1 MWNGKRLSANL
12 VYASGAFVLIGVL
25 GFLVVQTRSI
35 NFDTSNEIVNTLRDL
50 KQVDAEWNVDVLRT
64 KTGLATNYDRVASPL
79 PLISQLETQL
89 TDTTSRYWLG
99 HQESISAMQPVLQR
113 FNQLMDDKIAAI
125 EQFKSQNAIL
135 RNSSRFLP
143 VAASDLVDA
152 TREGAMAPND
162 RLKAE
167 RLVNDVLANAI
178 SYTQNPETTLR
189 DRVQEDVPR
198 LQSMAQTAGG
208 PFQERAE
215 IFTAHV
221 MTLLRQQD
229 RGAQLLAELSAMP
242 TARVLD
248 ELSDAHAKENN
259 KLLEQ
264 LQKYQ
269 KALVFYSIF
278 LLLLLAW
285 LGWRLYRNYQL
296 LNNANSALVQ
306 SNSTLELANQE
317 LKESH
322 VRLVQSEKMSALGQM
337 VAGIAHEINTPLAY
351 IKSTFSVVRDQ
362 MNPFNT
368 LATESLGFAKAM
380 RATERDNAAL
390 NQHFRRI
397 ESAAT
402 DVMEHGVVQEVN
414 TLLQDGIHGIE
425 QISEIV
431 LNLKNFSRLDR
442 EKVTDFSVEEG
453 LNSTL
458 LLARNLLKN
467 KVEVR
472 KDFGDVPQ
480 VSGSPSQ
487 VNQVFLNIITNAA
500 QAMPERDTENII
512 TLRTSIAPNGD
523 MVQVEIQDNGKGIPD
538 DVLPHIFDP
547 FYTTKAIGE
556 GTGMGLSIS
565 YKIIQEH
572 GGSIQV
578 ESVKDV
584 GTAFTIFLPLE
595 AAPGTTPADHE
606 EAQPAS
612 EALFAD

>member
-1 MWNGKRLSANL
+1 MTQQLQNIIESAWEARATLSPA
-12 VYASGAFVLIGVL
+12 
-25 GFLVVQTRSI
+25 T
-35 NFDTSNEIVNTLRDL
+35 TPKEIVDA
-50 KQVDAEWNVDVLRT
+50 VDHVINALDKGEL
-64 KTGLATNYDRVASPL
+64 RVASREGVGQWTVHQWL
-79 PLISQLETQL
+79 KKAVLLSFRLKDNALISGGTLNF
-89 TDTTSRYWLG
+89 Y
-99 HQESISAMQPVLQR
+99 
-113 FNQLMDDKIAAI
+113 DK
-125 EQFKSQNAIL
+125 
-135 RNSSRFLP
+135 
-143 VAASDLVDA
+143 
-152 TREGAMAPND
+152 
-162 RLKAE
+162 
-167 RLVNDVLANAI
+167 
-178 SYTQNPETTLR
+178 
-189 DRVQEDVPR
+189 VP
-198 LQSMAQTAGG
+198 TK
-208 PFQERAE
+208 F
-215 IFTAHV
+215 
-221 MTLLRQQD
+221 
-229 RGAQLLAELSAMP
+229 
-242 TARVLD
+242 
-248 ELSDAHAKENN
+248 
-259 KLLEQ
+259 
-264 LQKYQ
+264 
-269 KALVFYSIF
+269 
-278 LLLLLAW
+278 
-285 LGWRLYRNYQL
+285 
-296 LNNANSALVQ
+296 
-306 SNSTLELANQE
+306 
-317 LKESH
+317 
-322 VRLVQSEKMSALGQM
+322 
-337 VAGIAHEINTPLAY
+337 
-351 IKSTFSVVRDQ
+351 
-362 MNPFNT
+362 
-368 LATESLGFAKAM
+368 
-380 RATERDNAAL
+380 
-390 NQHFRRI
+390 
-397 ESAAT
+397 
-402 DVMEHGVVQEVN
+402 EVN